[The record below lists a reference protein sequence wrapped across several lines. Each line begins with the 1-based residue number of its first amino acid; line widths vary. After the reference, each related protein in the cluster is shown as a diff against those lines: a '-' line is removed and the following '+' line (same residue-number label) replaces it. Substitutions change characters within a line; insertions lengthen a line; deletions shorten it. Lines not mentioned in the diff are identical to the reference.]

1 MRKIILFTFCCAI
14 TTGAFAQ
21 KCLDINIVSLMGQL
35 QSPGSAATAY
45 GNCQTS
51 KNADEQT
58 VIVNY
63 GTAYTN
69 LDNMLKTNLQAFNGA
84 ALAGMGATGPDPS
97 QVQNAQAIAV
107 KMQSMTPDQQKA
119 YAMQMAQNMQHS
131 YSRSPAMAENPQIAK
146 IVGQTQELAATQ
158 LVPLDNEFAAKYREL
173 IEKEASEKGQVAQ
186 PNYGSC
192 PGVDK
197 IGLPS
202 CGCINSLAGSYWQKI
217 VVIDDRYTGQKNAL
231 LQSYLPRI
239 KALVGQIEDNI
250 AKLHR
255 GDDVNTQTFKRM
267 LFSSQSTA
275 FSAAFDTAAAIVED
289 VQKTGS
295 DDYVNKVNCDNQVYL
310 LGCARGGK

>member
-1 MRKIILFTFCCAI
+1 MRKIIFFMFCCAA
-14 TTGAFAQ
+14 TPGAFAQ

-35 QSPGSAATAY
+35 QPPASAASAY
-45 GNCQTS
+45 GNCQTT
-51 KNADEQT
+51 KNSDRQS

-69 LDNMLKTNLQAFNGA
+69 LDNMLKTNMQAFNGA
-84 ALAGMGATGPDPS
+84 AMAGMGATGPDPS
-97 QVQNAQAIAV
+97 QVQNAQALAA

-131 YSRSPAMAENPQIAK
+131 YTRSPAMAENPQIAK
-146 IVGQTQELAATQ
+146 LVGQTQTIAATQ

-173 IEKEASEKGQVAQ
+173 IEKEVKEKAQVAQ
-186 PNYGSC
+186 PNYAPC

-202 CGCINSLAGSYWQKI
+202 CGCINGIAGTYWGKI
-217 VVIDDRYTGQKNAL
+217 IAIDNRYIAQKNAL
-231 LQSYLPRI
+231 LESYLPRI

-255 GDDVNTQTFKRM
+255 GDDVSTQTYKRM
-267 LFSSQSTA
+267 LSSSQSTA
-275 FSAAFDTAAAIVED
+275 FSAAFDTAAAIVEEN
-289 VQKTGS
+289 QKTGS

-310 LGCARGGK
+310 LGCASGGK